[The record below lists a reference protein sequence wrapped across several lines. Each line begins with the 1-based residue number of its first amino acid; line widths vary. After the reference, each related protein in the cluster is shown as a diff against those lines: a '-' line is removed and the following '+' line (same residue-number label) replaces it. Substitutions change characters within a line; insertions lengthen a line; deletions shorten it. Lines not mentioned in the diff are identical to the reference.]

1 MLAVTQDRII
11 GTENLQP
18 QPNLQQQPQV
28 EPQVVLREATIGNVI
43 KALSQEPQAQPSKAG
58 AARISQL
65 EESLS

>member
-1 MLAVTQDRII
+1 VLAVTQDRII

-18 QPNLQQQPQV
+18 QV
-28 EPQVVLREATIGNVI
+28 EPEVVEVVLSEETFGKLIEGLVA
-43 KALSQEPQAQPSKAG
+43 SQGPQAGPSAAG